1 MQSLAYRQPNLPR
14 VSMRESSH
22 DLVAAK
28 AARLQRLAQKA
39 APTDVEGDDDEPVRS
54 EVFRAWNN

>member
-1 MQSLAYRQPNLPR
+1 
-14 VSMRESSH
+14 MRESSH